1 LKEAAFVDGA
11 TGFKAFR
18 KVTFP
23 LLLVAMAPVLISAFA
38 FNFNNYNLI
47 RLLTDGGPPI
57 PGSIAGE
64 TDILISYTYS
74 VAFEG
79 AGQDFGL
86 ATAISTIIF
95 ILVAGISAFGFRY
108 TRTFEEVN

>member
-1 LKEAAFVDGA
+1 MRQKQQQMVAMP
-11 TGFKAFR
+11 
-18 KVTFP
+18 P

-64 TDILISYTYS
+64 TDILISYTYA

-79 AGQDFGL
+79 AGQDYGL
-86 ATAISTIIF
+86 ATAVSTIIF
-95 ILVAGISAFGFRY
+95 FLVAGISAIGFKF
-108 TRTFEEVN
+108 TRTFEEVS